1 MSILSN
7 KNYFTSKKY
16 DNNNDI
22 GGIRKKSLHNE
33 QVENRDVTKMKVNE
47 KGNNNNNNDG
57 CTNKLVDINVDNS
70 DHLNE
75 ITKNKKNKG
84 DQFDMID
91 LNELPKKIDPTK
103 SSDINIEEVKQIYFY
118 ILLIHK
124 YVFEVYIIIR
134 VLKYICD

>member
-1 MSILSN
+1 
-7 KNYFTSKKY
+7 
-16 DNNNDI
+16 
-22 GGIRKKSLHNE
+22 
-33 QVENRDVTKMKVNE
+33 MKVNE